1 MQAMTHGRAV
11 PRQRSS
17 HAGAGLDRDRDRSWA
32 KQAAVVVITAFV
44 VVVSASRSGD
54 AQSSDPRDPLY
65 NAAVDGTHEDGTLG
79 TTSGFWQQL
88 RDSSASRALTQIVGP
103 GDGNIW
109 TTIAGV
115 QYVQMSTIIDA
126 TSAAFFAGRNP
137 GELITAPIPSGQPG
151 DVFDIDGIWLTPGND
166 LTNYLLARRNE
177 WGPGTGTTAAE
188 RATQVVG
195 GPLSAAWIYQVSLWV
210 EPTLLFRPAVQWSI
224 ADGTILQTA
233 DHLSWNDLLAQ
244 GFDVDQ
250 IAGQRAGPGFVLTD
264 PGNATLQ
271 TALTF
276 SEVTGGSDYA
286 SASADAGNDVNEWF
300 NGWWNNSRGTGDGGS
315 FPFPWTALGFTYDW
329 YYQDKAGGDLAGV
342 IGRSGLSEFVFPQN
356 FAGGTLFPYRLAVG
370 PRLIDVAL
378 AVPEIDPH
386 AFGTTVAA
394 LIGALGLLER
404 RLRRLRR
411 CGVGQTEPTSRE

>member
-1 MQAMTHGRAV
+1 MQAMTHERSV
-11 PRQRSS
+11 PRQRFSQ
-17 HAGAGLDRDRDRSWA
+17 GGVGLDRDRDRSWA

-44 VVVSASRSGD
+44 VVVSASRSGV

-166 LTNYLLARRNE
+166 LTNYLLARRSE

-188 RATQVVG
+188 RATQAVG

-370 PRLIDVAL
+370 PRLIDVVL
-378 AVPEIDPH
+378 AVPEIDPSCVGSVL
-386 AFGTTVAA
+386 ALVLGT
-394 LIGALGLLER
+394 LGLVER
-404 RLRRLRR
+404 RHRRTPR
-411 CGVGQTEPTSRE
+411 PTIAA

>member
-1 MQAMTHGRAV
+1 M
-11 PRQRSS
+11 
-17 HAGAGLDRDRDRSWA
+17 
-32 KQAAVVVITAFV
+32 
-44 VVVSASRSGD
+44 
-54 AQSSDPRDPLY
+54 
-65 NAAVDGTHEDGTLG
+65 
-79 TTSGFWQQL
+79 
-88 RDSSASRALTQIVGP
+88 
-103 GDGNIW
+103 
-109 TTIAGV
+109 
-115 QYVQMSTIIDA
+115 
-126 TSAAFFAGRNP
+126 
-137 GELITAPIPSGQPG
+137 
-151 DVFDIDGIWLTPGND
+151 
-166 LTNYLLARRNE
+166 
-177 WGPGTGTTAAE
+177 
-188 RATQVVG
+188 
-195 GPLSAAWIYQVSLWV
+195 WV

-224 ADGTILQTA
+224 TDGTILQTA

-286 SASADAGNDVNEWF
+286 SASTDSSNNVNEWF
-300 NGWWNNSRGTGDGGS
+300 NGWWNHSRGSADGGD

>member
-1 MQAMTHGRAV
+1 MRAMTHGRAV
-11 PRQRSS
+11 SRQRSWRLD
-17 HAGAGLDRDRDRSWA
+17 GAGIDRDRCLSVWTGA
-32 KQAAVVVITAFV
+32 VVMVVAALAVVV
-44 VVVSASRSGD
+44 SGSRSGV
-54 AQSSDPRDPLY
+54 AQILVSDPRDRLY
-65 NAAVDGTHEDGTLG
+65 SDAVDGTHEDGTLG

-103 GDGNIW
+103 GDGNLW

-126 TSAAFFAGRNP
+126 TSAAFFAGKTP
-137 GELITAPIPSGQPG
+137 GDLITAPIPAGQPG
-151 DVFDIDGIWLTPGND
+151 DVFDMDGIWLTPGND
-166 LTNYLLARRNE
+166 LNNYLLARRSE

-188 RATQVVG
+188 RATQAVG
-195 GPLSAAWIYQVSLWV
+195 GPLSADWNYEVSLWV
-210 EPTLLFRPAVQWSI
+210 EPALLFRPAVQWSI

-233 DHLSWNDLLAQ
+233 DHLNWNALLAQ

-276 SEVTGGSDYA
+276 SDVTGGSGYA
-286 SASADAGNDVNEWF
+286 SASTDSSNDVNAWF
-300 NGWWNNSRGTGDGGS
+300 NGWWNHSRGVADGGDV
-315 FPFPWTALGFTYDW
+315 PFPWTALGFTYDW

-356 FAGGTLFPYRLAVG
+356 FPGGTLFPYRLAVG

-386 AFGTTVAA
+386 AFGTTVAV
-394 LIGALGLLER
+394 LIGAFGVLER
-404 RLRRLRR
+404 RLRRRR
-411 CGVGQTEPTSRE
+411 LPVLNA